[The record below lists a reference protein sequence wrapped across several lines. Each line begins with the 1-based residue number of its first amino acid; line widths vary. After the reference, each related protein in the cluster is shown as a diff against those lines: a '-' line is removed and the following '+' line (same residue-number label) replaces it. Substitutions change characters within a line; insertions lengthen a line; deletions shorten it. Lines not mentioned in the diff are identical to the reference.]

1 MEWRRGVKLREKK
14 EQKEHKK
21 EFLLKKKNGEGKGL
35 VYNSGLALGPFSL
48 DLPLFLLRDPLGSK
62 SALCISPPTETSAI
76 IHFSLCHE
84 R

>member
-1 MEWRRGVKLREKK
+1 METGGKTEGKK
-14 EQKEHKK
+14 RTKGTQKRIS
-21 EFLLKKKNGEGKGL
+21 FKKKNGEGKGL